1 MIKTLIALSLGL
13 PVLSS
18 AISAQSD
25 PDPLA
30 PKQLVYVANNTI
42 YHDAKRPSH
51 VLLPVVPREDAP
63 GLKFDEK

>member
-1 MIKTLIALSLGL
+1 MSPKRLLILLL
-13 PVLSS
+13 PVLVLLLLWKSY
-18 AISAQSD
+18 D
-25 PDPLA
+25 PP
-30 PKQLVYVANNTI
+30 VVANNSI